1 MGVFAYKPKIHSSFV
16 VELETT
22 IQGMSD
28 INLQYTTGRR
38 YHPKVRKL
46 QWHSWKAFIF
56 PIKVNRDSGLDFQIL
71 GVILVV

>member
-1 MGVFAYKPKIHSSFV
+1 MGVFAYKPKKHSSFV

-22 IQGMSD
+22 MQGMSD
-28 INLQYTTGRR
+28 INLQYTTGRMSLKIAQAQLESL
-38 YHPKVRKL
+38 H
-46 QWHSWKAFIF
+46 F